1 MLMGMATSITGQAKM
16 VMMVM
21 MMMMMM
27 PP

>member
-1 MLMGMATSITGQAKM
+1 MTE

-27 PP
+27 MPNDKHIFQMG